1 VIENMTSPET
11 YVFRGNRVVA
21 SHNEN
26 IKRSPEKIFAL
37 LCPVQ
42 EYKWIDK
49 WDCEIIY
56 SDSRGVENNCIFKE
70 QKTGPVLF
78 ECDIPTY
85 WTVSY
90 YDQMNF
96 KVQFVLM
103 SDHIAIT
110 KIDVDIKDIG
120 PGRSSASWAITITAM
135 CEEANNK
142 INKSTKNKANMY
154 LTVLGKSL
162 KHYCE
167 NGEMLSLNKANLVK
181 MGFSVGVLDVI
192 KNHLKGLSSK

>member
-1 VIENMTSPET
+1 MIEKMTSPET
-11 YVFRGNRVVA
+11 CAFRGNRVVA
-21 SHNEN
+21 SHNEI
-26 IKRSPEKIFAL
+26 IKASPGKIFAL

-56 SDSRGVENNCIFKE
+56 SDSGGVENNCIFKE
-70 QKTGPVLF
+70 HKTGPVLF
-78 ECDIPTY
+78 ESDIPTY

-90 YDQMNF
+90 YDPMNY

-103 SDHIAIT
+103 SDHIAIS

-120 PGRSSASWAITITAM
+120 SGRLSASMAIIITAI

-142 INKSTKNKANMY
+142 INKSTQNKANMY

-167 NGEMLSLNKANLVK
+167 SGEMLSLNKANLVK
-181 MGFSVGVLDVI
+181 MGFSIGVLDVI
-192 KNHLKGLSSK
+192 KNHLKGLSLK

>member
-1 VIENMTSPET
+1 VIEKMTYPEIRET
-11 YVFRGNRVVA
+11 RVNRVMA
-21 SHNEN
+21 SHNEI
-26 IKRSPEKIFAL
+26 IKGSPGKIFAL

-56 SDSRGVENNCIFKE
+56 SDSGGVENNCIFKE
-70 QKTGPVLF
+70 HKTGPVLF
-78 ECDIPTY
+78 ESDIPTY

-90 YDQMNF
+90 YDQTNY

-103 SDHIAIT
+103 SDNIAIT
-110 KIDVDIKDIG
+110 KINVEIKDIG
-120 PGRSSASWAITITAM
+120 AHNLSVSLVMIITAM

-142 INKSTKNKANMY
+142 IHKSTQNKANMY
-154 LTVLGKSL
+154 LKVLGKSL

-167 NGEMLSLNKANLVK
+167 SGEMLSLNKANLVK
-181 MGFSVGVLDVI
+181 MGFSVGVLDMI
-192 KNHLKGLSSK
+192 KNHLKELSLK

>member
-1 VIENMTSPET
+1 VIEKMTYPEIRASR
-11 YVFRGNRVVA
+11 VNRVMA
-21 SHNEN
+21 SHNEI
-26 IKRSPEKIFAL
+26 IKGSPGKIFAL

-56 SDSRGVENNCIFKE
+56 SDSGGVENNCIFIE
-70 QKTGPVLF
+70 DKTGPVLF
-78 ECDIPTY
+78 ESDIPTY

-90 YDQMNF
+90 YDQTNYN
-96 KVQFVLM
+96 VQFVLM
-103 SDHIAIT
+103 SDNIAIT
-110 KIDVDIKDIG
+110 KINVEIKDIG
-120 PGRSSASWAITITAM
+120 ADKSSASLVIIITAM

-142 INKSTKNKANMY
+142 IHKSTQNKANMY

-167 NGEMLSLNKANLVK
+167 SGEMLRLNKANLVK
-181 MGFSVGVLDVI
+181 MGFSVGVLDMI
-192 KNHLKGLSSK
+192 KNHLKGLSLK